1 MYERTDIINVTETEK
16 ADREVNV
23 IELLRVNLNLK
34 KKSEKY
40 II

>member
-23 IELLRVNLNLK
+23 IELLRVNLN
-34 KKSEKY
+34 
-40 II
+40 

>member
-16 ADREVNV
+16 ADREMNV